1 VFGGSFDP
9 VHHGHLIVAVEA
21 GRALG
26 LDEVRLVPARQQ
38 PFKQAVH
45 LAPAEHRVAM
55 LRLAIEGVRGLA
67 VDDRELRRAGPSY
80 TIDTLRE
87 IRAELPDAELHLLV
101 GSDTARDFAQWR
113 EAGTIRQLA
122 TLVILSRPGTSVPA
136 DAGAARV
143 LGVPAIDISATQVRE
158 RVRAGETIRFLVPET
173 VARYIADRRLYV
185 EED

>member
-1 VFGGSFDP
+1 
-9 VHHGHLIVAVEA
+9 
-21 GRALG
+21 
-26 LDEVRLVPARQQ
+26 
-38 PFKQAVH
+38 
-45 LAPAEHRVAM
+45 
-55 LRLAIEGVRGLA
+55 